1 MDKPN
6 INKEVYERYVDA
18 SVALFMEYYAKV
30 LLQDVDTG
38 DNISDNAVAE
48 FPNELDKRCMKM
60 IKTECVRRKRVA
72 IIKSATRVLRS
83 AAVIAVA
90 ILALSSLLFMTVEA
104 VRVPI
109 INYFIEQKDGYWA
122 ITGQGGND
130 QNDDV
135 TNSQKPFDTIDP
147 LSEFLPQDYALVQ
160 VIGDSANQLIAIY
173 ENNAGKQVFF
183 STRPYD
189 SSIQIDSEDAEF
201 SEQCQILE
209 HEAVLV
215 VKNGTTRLVWIHEG
229 VSILFTV
236 IADELPTDDVTAIA
250 QQVSLQFNK

>member
-1 MDKPN
+1 MNRFN

-18 SVALFMEYYAKV
+18 SVALFMECYANV
-30 LLQDVDTG
+30 LLQNVSID
-38 DNISDNAVAE
+38 DNTSDETTDE

-60 IKTECVRRKRVA
+60 IKKECARRNRQA
-72 IIKSATRVLRS
+72 IIKSATKVLRS
-83 AAVIAVA
+83 VAVITMA

-109 INYFIEQKDGYWA
+109 INFYIEQKDGYWE

-130 QNDDV
+130 QNNDI
-135 TNSQKPFDTIDP
+135 TNSPKPFDKTNP
-147 LSEFLPQDYALVQ
+147 LSEFLPKDYSLVQ
-160 VIGDSANQLIAIY
+160 VIGDTANQLIAIY
-173 ENNAGKQVFF
+173 ENSAGQQVFF
-183 STRPYD
+183 STVPYD
-189 SSIQIDSEDAEF
+189 GSIQLDTEDAEF

-229 VSILFTV
+229 ASILFTV
-236 IADELPTDDVTAIA
+236 IADELPTDDITAIA
-250 QQVSLQFNK
+250 EQVSLQFTK